1 MMKKIC
7 APEFEVIH
15 FTTEDVIVT
24 SGTGGSGGTSDPIT
38 SAFSPDPT
46 YFTSG
51 NYINTYLSTIDP
63 SLSRYADGRYY
74 FFKVTDNGT
83 NFSFDKSK
91 YAPNINTVNP
101 DYLYAWYKNIWITEN
116 KNKYSYPSLFET
128 Q

>member
-51 NYINTYLSTIDP
+51 NYINTYLLTIDP
-63 SLSRYADGRYY
+63 SLSKYNDGRYY
-74 FFKVTDNGT
+74 YFTVTDSGT
-83 NFSFDKSK
+83 NFGFDKAK
-91 YAPNINTVNP
+91 YKINIGQVS
-101 DYLYAWYKNIWITEN
+101 DEYLYAWYDNIWITQN
-116 KNKYSYPSLFET
+116 KNKNSYPALFET

>member
-1 MMKKIC
+1 MKKIC

-51 NYINTYLSTIDP
+51 NYINKSGASSKKFT
-63 SLSRYADGRYY
+63 DGLYY
-74 FFKVTDNGT
+74 YFKVTDNGT
-83 NFSFDKSK
+83 NFGFDKK
-91 YAPNINTVNP
+91 NYRTNIGQVDP
-101 DYLYAWYKNIWITEN
+101 SFLYAWYDNIWITQN
-116 KNKYSYPSLFET
+116 KNKNSYPALFET